1 MTSDFSITR
10 YYLDGHNLVGCTL
23 VGISGHTDGMMAE
36 ILKFDDIA
44 NTFVIKYD
52 GNGTV
57 TLNEKQLIE
66 HWATIDGPD
75 DYTHTDDDAS

>member
-1 MTSDFSITR
+1 
-10 YYLDGHNLVGCTL
+10 
-23 VGISGHTDGMMAE
+23 MMAE